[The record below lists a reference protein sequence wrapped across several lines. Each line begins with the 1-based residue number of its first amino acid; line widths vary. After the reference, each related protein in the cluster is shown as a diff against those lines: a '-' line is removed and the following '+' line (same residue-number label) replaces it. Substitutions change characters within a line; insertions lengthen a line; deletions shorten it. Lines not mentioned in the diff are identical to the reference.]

1 MKDFKPSLKQEYNYY
16 KAAKKEDHMFLIGL
30 TFVAGAMA
38 GAIVALIGVM

>member
-1 MKDFKPSLKQEYNYY
+1 MKDLAPNRRLAYQ
-16 KAAKKEDHMFLIGL
+16 AKRHNDHLFLIGL